1 MHLTGQQLFTRRK
14 PSIQA
19 SRQFVTRTLSEWGY
33 VDRLDEIEL
42 CVSELATNA
51 LLHGV
56 PPGRLFR
63 VRVEAT
69 EEEVRIEVRDSG
81 SGRPVSQAPHLDSK
95 RGRSLLLV
103 TELADAWG
111 DIEHTVG
118 KTVWFTVKSTPT
130 AGHAE

>member
-19 SRQFVTRTLSEWGY
+19 NRQFVTRTLSEWGY

-51 LLHGV
+51 LIHGV

-63 VRVEAT
+63 VRIEAT

-81 SGRPVSQAPHLDSK
+81 PGRPVSQAPHLDSEHG
-95 RGRSLLLV
+95 RGLLLV
-103 TELADAWG
+103 AELADAWG
-111 DIEHTVG
+111 DIEYTVG
-118 KTVWFTVKSTPT
+118 KTVWFTMKSTPP

>member
-1 MHLTGQQLFTRRK
+1 VHLTRQQLFTRRK

-63 VRVEAT
+63 VRIEAA

-81 SGRPVSQAPHLDSK
+81 PGRPISQAPHPDSEHG
-95 RGRSLLLV
+95 RGLLLV
-103 TELADAWG
+103 TELADSWG
-111 DIEHTVG
+111 NIEHIAG

>member
-1 MHLTGQQLFTRRK
+1 MHQQLFTRRK
-14 PSIQA
+14 PSIRA

-33 VDRLDEIEL
+33 TDRLDEIQI

-56 PPGRLFR
+56 PPGRKFR
-63 VRVEAT
+63 VRVAADEQ
-69 EEEVRIEVRDSG
+69 EVRIEVRDSG
-81 SGRPVSQAPHLDSK
+81 DGHPVSQAPQPDSEHG
-95 RGRSLLLV
+95 RGLLLV

-118 KTVWFTVKSTPT
+118 KTVWFTMKSTPPT
-130 AGHAE
+130 GHSA

>member
-33 VDRLDEIEL
+33 TDRLDEIQI

-63 VRVEAT
+63 VCVEAAD
-69 EEEVRIEVRDSG
+69 EEVRIEVRDSG
-81 SGRPVSQAPHLDSK
+81 PGHPVTQAPRLDSENG
-95 RGRSLLLV
+95 RGLLLV
-103 TELADAWG
+103 DELADAWG

-118 KTVWFTVKSTPT
+118 KTVWFTMKSTPV
-130 AGHAE
+130 AGHTE

>member
-1 MHLTGQQLFTRRK
+1 MRLTHQQLFTRRK
-14 PSIQA
+14 PSIRA

-33 VDRLDEIEL
+33 VDRLDEIQV

-81 SGRPVSQAPHLDSK
+81 PNRPEPQAPHSDSEHG
-95 RGRSLLLV
+95 RGLLLV

-111 DIEHTVG
+111 HIEHTVG
-118 KTVWFTVKSTPT
+118 KTVWFTMKPMPT
-130 AGHAE
+130 TGQAE

>member
-33 VDRLDEIEL
+33 VDRLHEIEL

-81 SGRPVSQAPHLDSK
+81 PGRPVSQAPRPDSEHG
-95 RGRSLLLV
+95 RGLLLV
-103 TELADAWG
+103 NELADAWG

-118 KTVWFTVKSTPT
+118 KTVWFTVKSTP
-130 AGHAE
+130 AMGHAE

>member
-1 MHLTGQQLFTRRK
+1 MHLTRQQLFTRRK

-19 SRQFVTRTLSEWGY
+19 SRRFVTRTLSEWGY

-63 VRVEAT
+63 VRIEAT

-81 SGRPVSQAPHLDSK
+81 PGHPISQAPHPDSEHG
-95 RGRSLLLV
+95 RGLLLV
-103 TELADAWG
+103 AELAEVWG

-118 KTVWFTVKSTPT
+118 KTVWFTVKSAPT
-130 AGHAE
+130 AEQTE

>member
-63 VRVEAT
+63 VRSEAT

-81 SGRPVSQAPHLDSK
+81 SGRPVSQVPCPVSE
-95 RGRSLLLV
+95 RGRGLLIV
-103 TELADAWG
+103 AELADDWG

-118 KTVWFTVKSTPT
+118 KTVWFTMKSTPT

>member
-1 MHLTGQQLFTRRK
+1 MTGQQLFTRRK

-33 VDRLDEIEL
+33 VDRLEDIEL

-63 VRVEAT
+63 VRIEAT

-81 SGRPVSQAPHLDSK
+81 SGRPISLTPRPDCEHG
-95 RGRSLLLV
+95 RGLLLV
-103 TELADAWG
+103 TELADDWG

-118 KTVWFTVKSTPT
+118 KTVWFTRKSTPT
-130 AGHAE
+130 AGHTE